1 MLFIVKAKQ
10 RFVLPYLRNGPMTTL
25 VSLPYIKLV
34 HYMTVIARPLS
45 SGYNSDDYDYDD
57 DDDCVGVPS
66 RPSTTTNNSRKRPI
80 MAAMGQ
86 TKRRRR

>member
-1 MLFIVKAKQ
+1 
-10 RFVLPYLRNGPMTTL
+10 MTTL
-25 VSLPYIKLV
+25 VILPYIKLV

-66 RPSTTTNNSRKRPI
+66 RPGHRRRPI
-80 MAAMGQ
+80 IPENAQSWQQWG
-86 TKRRRR
+86 K